1 MAGTKSRY
9 NSGANVNQQEIQG
22 DGIEDEQ
29 GVHEK
34 TVDSLLLDKE
44 DGGCRECQA
53 PSPGS
58 VSIITLSSDSDNGG
72 CLEEDEEDF
81 ERRFANE
88 DEEFFKEA
96 GLNEEEDVGDE
107 ELREQGY
114 TPTAFNSGDSIVEAT
129 GGIKKESSSRSSSEQ
144 PINLSFNN
152 NGGEEVKKGKAGRQ
166 AASSKSSEF
175 NK

>member
-9 NSGANVNQQEIQG
+9 NSGSNMNQQKIQG

-53 PSPGS
+53 PSPSS
-58 VSIITLSSDSDNGG
+58 VSIITLSSDSEHDNGG

-96 GLNEEEDVGDE
+96 DVNEEEDVGDE

-129 GGIKKESSSRSSSEQ
+129 GGIKKE
-144 PINLSFNN
+144 N